1 MKDNKIDEYDEA
13 IAYLESLETFGWQP
27 GLQRIEK
34 LLSILGSPQND
45 YQSIHVGGTNGKGS
59 VTVTLAKI
67 LKDQGYKVGQ
77 FISPDMFDFR
87 ERIQFNGNWTEKASL
102 VKQIRKIKEAISQMV
117 AAGDEHP
124 TNFEVSTAL
133 AFLYFSE
140 KNIDIAVVEVGLGGA
155 IDSTNVITPL
165 ISVITN
171 VTMDHKEYLG
181 NTEEEIAKVKAGIIK
196 NGVPVVTGSLDSDV
210 LKVIEEKAKSCGSK
224 VYRIGYE
231 FSALPKSFS
240 KRGSYFIFQNKD
252 WEKRILFSLVGHHQ
266 VRNGALAL
274 ETIWCLKENGLIIDE
289 EKMRGSME
297 HVLWPGRLELIEYKG
312 KRILL
317 DAAHNVD
324 GAKHLGLAL
333 KSIYP
338 FRKFVFVLGILGDKQ
353 RQEMMQY
360 LGPVAD
366 AIVVTK
372 PNSPRAGDYEIIA
385 TLAKEYVSD
394 VILEPN
400 IEEAVAIGLS
410 KANENDIVCITG
422 SIYMIKEARHYFK
435 GGLLK

>member
-1 MKDNKIDEYDEA
+1 MDEYGKVV
-13 IAYLESLETFGWQP
+13 AYLESLETFGWQP

-34 LLSILGSPQND
+34 LLSLLGNPEND

-59 VTVTLAKI
+59 VTVTLAKV
-67 LKDQGYKVGQ
+67 LKDQGYQVGQ
-77 FISPDMFDFR
+77 FVSPDMFDFR
-87 ERIQFNGNWTEKASL
+87 ERIQVNGNWIEKEYLIKL
-102 VKQIRKIKEAISQMV
+102 VKVLREKIEIMV
-117 AAGDEHP
+117 AEGFEHP

-133 AFLYFSE
+133 AFQYFSE

-165 ISVITN
+165 VSVITN

-181 NTEEEIAKVKAGIIK
+181 ETETQIAEVKAGIIK
-196 NGVPVVTGSLDSDV
+196 EGVPVVTGSLDPAV
-210 LKVIEEKAKSCGSK
+210 LRVIERKAKDCGSK
-224 VYRIGYE
+224 LYRIGYE

-240 KRGSYFIFQNKD
+240 KRGSYFIFQNRD
-252 WEKRILFSLVGHHQ
+252 WEKRVQFSLVGHHQ
-266 VRNGALAL
+266 VRNAALAL
-274 ETIWCLKENGLIIDE
+274 ETIWCLKENGMLIDE
-289 EKMRGSME
+289 EKMRTSME
-297 HVLWPGRLELIEYKG
+297 HVFWPGRLELIEYKG

-338 FRKFVFVLGILGDKQ
+338 YRKMIFVLGILGDKQ

-366 AIVVTK
+366 SIIVTK
-372 PNSPRAGDYEIIA
+372 PNSPRAGDYGVIKD
-385 TLAKEYVSD
+385 LAEAYVSD
-394 VILEPN
+394 VVLEPDIN
-400 IEEAVAIGLS
+400 EAVTIGLS
-410 KANENDIVCITG
+410 KAGENDILCITG
-422 SIYMIKEARHYFK
+422 SIYMIKEARLYFE
-435 GGLLK
+435 GGLCHENS